1 MKKIFLFSF
10 LIITLSLK
18 LFATEEYYPFSLPQ
32 DQQRFQ
38 MLTSELRCL
47 VCQNENLAESNAAL
61 AIDLRNKIYKQIQQ
75 GESNQAI
82 INYLTARYGDYILYR
97 PPLNIATLLLWT
109 APFLILFFGVAY
121 LIYYLYIMTKNNGN

>member
-1 MKKIFLFSF
+1 MFLLCIQSI
-10 LIITLSLK
+10 LLSLK

-38 MLTSELRCL
+38 TLTSELRCL

-61 AIDLRNKIYKQIQQ
+61 AIDLRNQIYKQIQR

-82 INYLTARYGDYILYR
+82 IRYLVARYGDYILYR
-97 PPLNIATLLLWT
+97 PPLNIATLLLWAT
-109 APFLILFFGVAY
+109 PFLILFFGIAY
-121 LIYYLYIMTKNNGN
+121 LIYYLRVITKNN